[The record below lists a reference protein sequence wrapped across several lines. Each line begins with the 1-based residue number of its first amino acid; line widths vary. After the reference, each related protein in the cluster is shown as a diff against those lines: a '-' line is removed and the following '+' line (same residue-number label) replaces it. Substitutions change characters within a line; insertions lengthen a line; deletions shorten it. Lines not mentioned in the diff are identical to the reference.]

1 MENFDANMC
10 MDAFCALCEEL
21 VLNELVNIDECQY
34 WVFEQGFQSGSGSL
48 LEFSALCDMADRSE
62 LISAIDC
69 QYWLFERGHLAAQK
83 ILMNTAKFDQLQLA
97 QLTKFATLSQKLAK
111 LNLH

>member
-1 MENFDANMC
+1 MKNVDANAC

-21 VLNELVNIDECQY
+21 VLNELANIDECQY

-62 LISAIDC
+62 LVSAIDC
-69 QYWLFERGHLAAQK
+69 QYWLFERGHLAAEK
-83 ILMNTAKFDQLQLA
+83 ILINTAKFDQLQLA
-97 QLTKFATLSQKLAK
+97 QLATSSQKLAK
-111 LNLH
+111 LNVH